1 MGFYK
6 FFFNYAKQHAI
17 PVFKSFFKAYKDV
30 TANAKTAD
38 GSAGG
43 SKGGQS
49 GQKQHAFDSFMS
61 SMMSKTNLS
70 APPLSESTALQ
81 ILNIDK
87 SIEEV

>member
-30 TANAKTAD
+30 TSNAKTA
-38 GSAGG
+38 GG
-43 SKGGQS
+43 NSGGNKGQS
-49 GQKQHAFDSFMS
+49 GQKQHAYDSFMS

-70 APPLSESTALQ
+70 APPLDESTAMQ

-87 SIEEV
+87 SL